1 MRSRLIDDYFEVVA
15 PPIAVRRACGQRGLF
30 LLRSVDLIL
39 VKGKTQPVEVF
50 TALGP
55 RTPGT
60 PEPGAALA
68 AIFFARCAALRENP
82 PPGHWTGVFTML
94 GK

>member
-1 MRSRLIDDYFEVVA
+1 MRSRLIDDYFGAVA
-15 PPIAVRRACGQRGLF
+15 PPIAVRRACGRRGLF

-39 VKGKTQPVEVF
+39 VKGKTQPVEVL
-50 TALGP
+50 AA
-55 RTPGT
+55 
-60 PEPGAALA
+60 EPDDALA

-82 PPGHWTGVFTML
+82 PVGAWTGVFTMP